1 MKCQPIISVL
11 HRENDELFVIFR
23 VGGLMFNW
31 WNSVHAKKYLWKGIH
46 ETIWHGV
53 VCTTLPAG
61 ICLYHDLT
69 S

>member
-31 WNSVHAKKYLWKGIH
+31 WTSVHAKNTYGKVYMKPYGTVWFAQLYRL
-46 ETIWHGV
+46 EFVYTTI
-53 VCTTLPAG
+53 
-61 ICLYHDLT
+61 
-69 S
+69 